1 MPRYAAFL
9 RGVNL
14 GRNRRVS
21 GAELGALFEEL
32 GFEEVASFRSSG
44 NVAFSARREPAAA
57 LTTRVEKGVAA
68 GLGFE
73 TAIFL
78 RDESQMRALAGQRPF
93 EPAQVERSKGKLQV
107 ILLPAKPG
115 ARAKTQALALATD
128 DDLLDF
134 GERELFWLPSG
145 GIRDSKLD
153 LKTAETL
160 LGPTT
165 MRTMGTIEQ
174 MTAKFFAD

>member
-44 NVAFSARREPAAA
+44 NVAFSAHREPAAA

-107 ILLPAKPG
+107 ILLAAKPG
-115 ARAKTQALALATD
+115 TRAKKEALALATD
-128 DDLLDF
+128 EDLLAF

-153 LKTAETL
+153 LKAAETL

>member
-1 MPRYAAFL
+1 VPRYAVFL

-14 GRNRRVS
+14 GRRRQAS
-21 GAELGALFEEL
+21 GADLRSLFEGL
-32 GFEEVASFRSSG
+32 GFEDVAAFRTSG
-44 NVAFSARREPAAA
+44 NVVLSAGREPAAA
-57 LTTRVEKGVAA
+57 LAARIEKGVVA

-73 TAIFL
+73 TAIFV
-78 RDESQMRALAGQRPF
+78 RSARQMRELAGQRPF
-93 EPAQVERSKGKLQV
+93 KAAQVERSKGKLQV
-107 ILLPAKPG
+107 ILLAAKPG
-115 ARAKTQALALATD
+115 AQAKRRALGLASD
-128 DDLLDF
+128 DDLLAF

-145 GIRDSKLD
+145 GTRDSGLD
-153 LKTAETL
+153 LKAAEGL